1 MFDFGKHADYMALG
15 YAMMGLLLGGMVLWT
30 YFRYRM
36 LARESAELDRIE
48 AEERLERAAAVP
60 RGSDDAAPIRVGTP
74 VSTSTAPKET

>member
-30 YFRYRM
+30 YFRYRV
-36 LARESAELDRIE
+36 LTRESAELDRIE

-60 RGSDDAAPIRVGTP
+60 RGSDDAVPARTSAAVTP
-74 VSTSTAPKET
+74 STAPKET

>member
-30 YFRYRM
+30 YFRYRV

-60 RGSDDAAPIRVGTP
+60 RGSDESAPVRAGAAVAP
-74 VSTSTAPKET
+74 SAAPKET